1 MKFLATFLY
10 LYPNKKYSMKKIILT
25 AFLAVSV
32 SAYSQWN
39 IPAASPRQ
47 SVEQQFSMS
56 KISLDYGRPAVK
68 GRKVFGE
75 LVPFGQVWRAGANS
89 ATKITFEQSIDFGGK
104 VVPAGTYGVFVIPQ
118 EKEWKIILNKDAN
131 QWGAY
136 SYDERLNI
144 IDITVPTQKLTEAQ
158 EVFEIALN
166 PKDEN
171 NVDMVFK
178 WDLTKVIVPLKTG
191 NPATVIKIVDKLK
204 EIKQI
209 EKDATTKK

>member
-1 MKFLATFLY
+1 
-10 LYPNKKYSMKKIILT
+10 MKKIILT

-104 VVPAGTYGVFVIPQ
+104 VVPAGTYGAFVIPQ

-144 IDITVPTQKLTEAQ
+144 VDITVPTQKLTEAQ

-178 WDLTKVIVPLKTG
+178 WDLTKVIVPLKTA

>member
-1 MKFLATFLY
+1 
-10 LYPNKKYSMKKIILT
+10 MKKIILT

-89 ATKITFEQSIDFGGK
+89 ATKIIFEQSIDFGGK

-144 IDITVPTQKLTEAQ
+144 VDITVPTQKLTEAQ

-178 WDLTKVIVPLKTG
+178 WDLTKVIVPLKTA

>member
-1 MKFLATFLY
+1 
-10 LYPNKKYSMKKIILT
+10 MKKIILT

-75 LVPFGQVWRAGANS
+75 LVPFGQVWRAGVNS

-144 IDITVPTQKLTEAQ
+144 VDITVPTQKLTEAQ

-178 WDLTKVIVPLKTG
+178 WDLTKVIVPLKTA

>member
-1 MKFLATFLY
+1 
-10 LYPNKKYSMKKIILT
+10 MKKIILT

-47 SVEQQFSMS
+47 TVEQEFSMA

-89 ATKITFEQSIDFGGK
+89 ATKIIFEQSIDFGGK

-178 WDLTKVIVPLKTG
+178 WDLTKVIVPLKTA

>member
-1 MKFLATFLY
+1 
-10 LYPNKKYSMKKIILT
+10 MKKIILT

>member
-1 MKFLATFLY
+1 
-10 LYPNKKYSMKKIILT
+10 MKKIILT

-47 SVEQQFSMS
+47 SVDQQFSMS

-178 WDLTKVIVPLKTG
+178 WDLTKVIVPLKTA

>member
-1 MKFLATFLY
+1 
-10 LYPNKKYSMKKIILT
+10 MKKIILT

-39 IPAASPRQ
+39 IPVASPRQ
-47 SVEQQFSMS
+47 TVEQQFSMA

-75 LVPFGQVWRAGANS
+75 LVPFGQVWRAGANG

-104 VVPAGTYGVFVIPQ
+104 IVPAGTYGVFVIPQ

-136 SYDERLNI
+136 SYDERLNV

-178 WDLTKVIVPLKTG
+178 WDLTKVMVSLKTA

>member
-1 MKFLATFLY
+1 
-10 LYPNKKYSMKKIILT
+10 MKKIILT

-104 VVPAGTYGVFVIPQ
+104 VVPAGIYGVFVIPQ

-178 WDLTKVIVPLKTG
+178 WDLTKVIVPLKTA

>member
-1 MKFLATFLY
+1 
-10 LYPNKKYSMKKIILT
+10 MKKIILT

-104 VVPAGTYGVFVIPQ
+104 VVPAGTYGAFVIPQ

-178 WDLTKVIVPLKTG
+178 WDLTKVIVPLKTA

>member
-1 MKFLATFLY
+1 
-10 LYPNKKYSMKKIILT
+10 MKKIILT

-178 WDLTKVIVPLKTG
+178 WDLTKVIVPLKTA

>member
-1 MKFLATFLY
+1 
-10 LYPNKKYSMKKIILT
+10 MKKIILT

-104 VVPAGTYGVFVIPQ
+104 VVPTGTYGVFVIPQ

-178 WDLTKVIVPLKTG
+178 WDLTKVIVSLKTA

>member
-1 MKFLATFLY
+1 
-10 LYPNKKYSMKKIILT
+10 MKKIILT

-104 VVPAGTYGVFVIPQ
+104 VVPTGTYGVFVIPQ

-144 IDITVPTQKLTEAQ
+144 VDITVPTQKLTEAQ

-178 WDLTKVIVPLKTG
+178 WDLTKVIVPLKTA

>member
-1 MKFLATFLY
+1 
-10 LYPNKKYSMKKIILT
+10 MKKIILT

-144 IDITVPTQKLTEAQ
+144 VDITVPTQKLTEAQ

-178 WDLTKVIVPLKTG
+178 WDLTKVIVPLKTA

>member
-1 MKFLATFLY
+1 
-10 LYPNKKYSMKKIILT
+10 MKKIILT

-104 VVPAGTYGVFVIPQ
+104 VVPTGTYGVFVIPQ

-144 IDITVPTQKLTEAQ
+144 IDITVPTQKLTEVQ

-178 WDLTKVIVPLKTG
+178 WDLTKVIVSLKTA

>member
-1 MKFLATFLY
+1 
-10 LYPNKKYSMKKIILT
+10 MKKIILT

-89 ATKITFEQSIDFGGK
+89 ATKIIFEQSIDFGGK

-178 WDLTKVIVPLKTG
+178 WDLTKVIVPLKTA

>member
-1 MKFLATFLY
+1 
-10 LYPNKKYSMKKIILT
+10 MKKIILT

-136 SYDERLNI
+136 SYDERLNV

>member
-1 MKFLATFLY
+1 
-10 LYPNKKYSMKKIILT
+10 MKKIILT

-39 IPAASPRQ
+39 IPAASPRHT
-47 SVEQQFSMS
+47 VEQEFSMA

-89 ATKITFEQSIDFGGK
+89 ATKIIFEQSIDFGGK

-144 IDITVPTQKLTEAQ
+144 VDITVPTQKLTEAQ

-178 WDLTKVIVPLKTG
+178 WDLTKVIVPLKTA

>member
-1 MKFLATFLY
+1 
-10 LYPNKKYSMKKIILT
+10 MKKIILT

-56 KISLDYGRPAVK
+56 KISLDYGRPAIK

-178 WDLTKVIVPLKTG
+178 WDLTKVIVSLKTA

>member
-1 MKFLATFLY
+1 
-10 LYPNKKYSMKKIILT
+10 MKKIILT

-56 KISLDYGRPAVK
+56 KISLDYGRPAIK

-178 WDLTKVIVPLKTG
+178 WDLTKVIVPLKTA

>member
-1 MKFLATFLY
+1 
-10 LYPNKKYSMKKIILT
+10 MKKIILT

-144 IDITVPTQKLTEAQ
+144 IDITVPTQKLTEVQ

-178 WDLTKVIVPLKTG
+178 WDLTKVIVSLKTA

>member
-1 MKFLATFLY
+1 
-10 LYPNKKYSMKKIILT
+10 MKKIILT

-118 EKEWKIILNKDAN
+118 AKAWKIILNQDAN

-178 WDLTKVIVPLKTG
+178 WDLTKVIVSLKTA

>member
-1 MKFLATFLY
+1 
-10 LYPNKKYSMKKIILT
+10 MKKIILT

-144 IDITVPTQKLTEAQ
+144 VDITVPTQKLTEAQ

-178 WDLTKVIVPLKTG
+178 WDITKVIVPLKTA